1 MPPIFPPAPANKTV
15 NAMVIGD
22 GNFIAGRAAGLLD
35 KDPRINVVAQ
45 SQNDAEALARFADTS
60 VDVIVFDIG
69 GAPGKVLTTITG
81 LLKID
86 PKAEIIMISTL
97 NFINVKTAIEALDKG
112 AAEFLQTPAAHT
124 KERSLVIFQHNL
136 RETVYGLGLAR
147 QHERLPPKEAPAT
160 PIFNLRPASRTP
172 PEILVIASS
181 TGGPKAL
188 KDVLAGLPLSMSLP
202 ILIAQHM
209 PPIFTETLAKNLSG
223 VSGHPATEGH
233 DGDIVKPGHIYVA
246 PGDKHMTVEK
256 AGEDVIIRI
265 NQDPPENY
273 CRPSADPLFR
283 SAASIYGAATFGAV
297 LTGMG
302 KDGNSGAR
310 AIADAGGTIV
320 AQDKESSVV
329 WGMPRAVAEAGICS
343 AVLPPKDIAL
353 YLNKLVAR

>member
-1 MPPIFPPAPANKTV
+1 MPPIPPPAPASKTV

-22 GNFIAGRAAGLLD
+22 GNFIAGQSSRLLE
-35 KDPRINVVAQ
+35 KDPRINVVARP
-45 SQNDAEALARFADTS
+45 QNDAEALAQFTGAS

-69 GAPGKVLTTITG
+69 GAPGEVPGTITG

-97 NFINVKTAIEALDKG
+97 NFTNVKTAIEALDKG

-124 KERSLVIFQHNL
+124 KERSLVVFQHNL

-147 QHERLPPKEAPAT
+147 RRERLPRKEAPAA
-160 PIFNLRPASRTP
+160 PALDLRPASRTP
-172 PEILVIASS
+172 PKILVIASS

-188 KDVLAGLPLSMSLP
+188 KDVLAGLPPSMSLP

-209 PPIFTETLAKNLSG
+209 PPVFTAILAKDLAN
-223 VSGHPATEGH
+223 VSGRPTGEGQ
-233 DGDIVKPGHIYVA
+233 DFEPVKSGHIYIA

-256 AGEDVIIRI
+256 AREDVIIRI
-265 NQDPPENY
+265 NQDPPENF
-273 CRPSADPLFR
+273 CRPSAEPLFR
-283 SAASIYGAATFGAV
+283 SAVMIYGAATLGAV

-310 AIADAGGTIV
+310 SIADAGGTIV
-320 AQDKESSVV
+320 AQDEESSVV

-343 AVLPPKDIAL
+343 AVLPLKDIAQ
-353 YLNKLVAR
+353 YINKLAAR